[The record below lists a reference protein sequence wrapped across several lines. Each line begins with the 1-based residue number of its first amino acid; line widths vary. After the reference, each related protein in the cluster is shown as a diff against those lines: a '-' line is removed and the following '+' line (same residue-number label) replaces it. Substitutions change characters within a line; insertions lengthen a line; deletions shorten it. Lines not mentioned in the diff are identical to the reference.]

1 MARLSKLDNIKNYAQ
16 QPSGLSNCTHTSNRG
31 NNNGRVRDP
40 KKCTRG
46 ALETLNISTFKIPRT
61 ILLEMGRNGGGTT
74 NTICKGLLLDM
85 YTNYSPTKHDE
96 QYEEKE
102 RNK

>member
-1 MARLSKLDNIKNYAQ
+1 
-16 QPSGLSNCTHTSNRG
+16 
-31 NNNGRVRDP
+31 
-40 KKCTRG
+40 
-46 ALETLNISTFKIPRT
+46 
-61 ILLEMGRNGGGTT
+61 MGRNGGGTT